1 MDNISEDIIRDA
13 DPVICEQLL
22 EDDRSDFEKEID
34 IVMNLSY
41 EEFKNTNEANKKFEA
56 DIIEQYN
63 KELLERK
70 TKCNEIIFN
79 MNKIS
84 KFDKDIKEI
93 YEIIEPILELY
104 CSQNINYCVFDEVTH
119 NRIFYMISKIRI
131 DKKNIEFLKTII
143 IKEDK
148 ISVKIN

>member
-104 CSQNINYCVFDEVTH
+104 CSQNINYCVFDEVIH